1 MAKMIA
7 HACVLFLCSNCFSSP
22 PQQPKRSQTEPSQ
35 TYVSWT
41 ITRKLHHH
49 LDPILSCSNTAQ
61 VHLRFSAWWSQ
72 QGAECLPRRHPNPQ
86 SHLNNNRSVHFK
98 SAAFPRCTSFRPSP
112 LDTLQ
117 RHMPGRALQ
126 SHLSLTPVNTS
137 LPSSPPLNSQQTP
150 EPPSKKEKKKKK
162 TILLTTHTRQGH
174 TTRLLPKVLRTISKS
189 QTSPRLHP

>member
-1 MAKMIA
+1 MAKLIA

-22 PQQPKRSQTEPSQ
+22 LQQPKRSQTEPSQ

-41 ITRKLHHH
+41 ITQKLHHH
-49 LDPILSCSNTAQ
+49 LDPILSRSNAAQ

-112 LDTLQ
+112 LYTSQ
-117 RHMPGRALQ
+117 RHMPGGAIQ
-126 SHLSLTPVNTS
+126 SHLSPPPVNS
-137 LPSSPPLNSQQTP
+137 PLPSSPPPFDPQQTP
-150 EPPSKKEKKKKK
+150 EPPQKKGKKPPHPPHY
-162 TILLTTHTRQGH
+162 IHAHQGH
-174 TTRLLPKVLRTISKS
+174 TTRLLPKVLRTVSKS